1 MKSLLK
7 MYAASC
13 VVVFA
18 FFLFFTLPF
27 GLLPFSDAV
36 DLIVAGLIVLAI
48 PAIYFGFTIRREGF
62 DFGWLLSNR
71 GGFWAILVAAFGI
84 AAVVCGSL
92 LFIWPDIFLPAF
104 EQGALPFGILFVSL
118 FWLALIYMFAFL
130 AFGAT
135 SQTAAYIRQFRFRDS
150 VVYLLL
156 TLICVGL
163 AAVFFSLFLQ
173 VLNDIAIRISET
185 NQWSAIIV
193 FVCLLLAAGVVRGTF
208 WPVEES
214 TEEI

>member
-1 MKSLLK
+1 MKTLLK
-7 MYAASC
+7 IYAASC

-71 GGFWAILVAAFGI
+71 GGFWAILVAAFGV
-84 AAVVCGSL
+84 AAVFCGML
-92 LFIWPDIFLPAF
+92 LFIWPDTFVPAF
-104 EQGALPFGILFVSL
+104 EQGALPFGILLVSL

-135 SQTAAYIRQFRFRDS
+135 SQTAEYIRQLRFGDS

-156 TLICVGL
+156 ALICAGL

-173 VLNDIAIRISET
+173 VLNDIAIKISET
-185 NQWSAIIV
+185 NQWNAVIV
-193 FVCLLLAAGVVRGTF
+193 FVSLLLAAGIVRGTF
-208 WPVEES
+208 WPVEARP
-214 TEEI
+214 EEI